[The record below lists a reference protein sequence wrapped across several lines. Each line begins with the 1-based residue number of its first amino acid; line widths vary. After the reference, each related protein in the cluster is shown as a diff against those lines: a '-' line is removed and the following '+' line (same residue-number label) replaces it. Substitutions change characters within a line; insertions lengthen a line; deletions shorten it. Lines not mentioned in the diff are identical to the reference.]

1 MKRKMTAMMA
11 LPVALLGL
19 VLMII
24 MGTLVKEALA
34 DNPEQYQ
41 NIFELMRTIIIA
53 FVVVCAIL
61 APLIANSIV
70 KAIEAGTKAVKQV
83 AAGQLT
89 YEIEDKFLHRND
101 VIGDLCKAVDSMKN
115 ELRYIIT
122 DINTHTQTLLDSADT
137 LDTNAQSTL
146 STVDGVERA
155 VNDIA
160 EGANSQARDAVKA
173 TENVNIMGDM
183 LEATNSE
190 IERLTYNTTIMKE
203 SSERATQSL
212 AELKKINDQVMEAI
226 EQISEQTNR
235 TNESS
240 QKIKGAT
247 DMISGIADETNLLSL
262 NASIEAARAGEQGR
276 GFAVVANEIQHLA
289 EQTGATTDSIGL
301 MIASL
306 IDDSENAVETMYMVK
321 SIVEEQSRNVEE
333 VQSIVE
339 AVIDAVEASVQSIA
353 SIQEQSAQLNDAK
366 DEIINVVES
375 LSAIAEENAASTQ
388 ETSAATAEV
397 ASSFGEVTEAADKLK
412 TVADGI
418 AETVGA
424 FVIE

>member
-1 MKRKMTAMMA
+1 MKRKITAMMA

-19 VLMII
+19 ILMII

-41 NIFELMRTIIIA
+41 NISELMRTIII
-53 FVVVCAIL
+53 VVVVVSVVL
-61 APLIANSIV
+61 APIIASSIV
-70 KAIEAGTKAVKQV
+70 KAIEAGTAAVKQV
-83 AAGQLT
+83 AAGKLT
-89 YEIEDKFLHRND
+89 YEIDGKYLHRND

-115 ELRYIIT
+115 ELRYIII
-122 DINTHTQTLLDSADT
+122 DINNHTQTLLDSADT

-160 EGANSQARDAVKA
+160 DGANSQARDAVKA
-173 TENVNIMGDM
+173 TENVSIMGDM
-183 LEATNSE
+183 LEATNGE
-190 IERLTYNTTIMKE
+190 IERLTHNTTVMKE

-212 AELKKINDQVMEAI
+212 IELKKINDQVMEAI

-301 MIASL
+301 MISEL

-339 AVIDAVEASVQSIA
+339 AVIEAVEASVQSIA
-353 SIQEQSAQLNDAK
+353 SIQEQSAQLNEAK

-424 FVIE
+424 FEIE

>member
-1 MKRKMTAMMA
+1 MKRKITAIMA
-11 LPVALLGL
+11 LPVA
-19 VLMII
+19 I
-24 MGTLVKEALA
+24 MGLAIMLIMHFLVREALI
-34 DNPEQYQ
+34 DNPDQFE
-41 NIFELMRTIIIA
+41 NIYDLIKTIVISFIA
-53 FVVVCAIL
+53 VCAIL
-61 APLIANSIV
+61 APIIATSIV
-70 KAIEAGTKAVKQV
+70 RAVEAGTKAVKQV

-89 YEIEDKFLHRND
+89 YEIDGAFLHRKD
-101 VIGDLCKAVDSMKN
+101 VIGDLCRAVDSMKN

-137 LDTNAQSTL
+137 LDNNAQSTL

-160 EGANSQARDAVKA
+160 DGANSQARDAVKA
-173 TENVNIMGDM
+173 TENVSIMGDM

-190 IERLTYNTTIMKE
+190 IERLTYNTSIMKE

-289 EQTGATTDSIGL
+289 EQTGETTDSIGV
-301 MIASL
+301 MIGDL
-306 IDDSENAVETMYMVK
+306 IEDSENAVETMYMVK

-339 AVIDAVEASVQSIA
+339 AVIDAVEASVKSIA
-353 SIQEQSAQLNDAK
+353 SIQEQSAQLNEAK
-366 DEIINVVES
+366 DEIITVVES

-397 ASSFGEVTEAADKLK
+397 ANSFGEVTEAADRLK
-412 TVADGI
+412 TVADNI
-418 AETVGA
+418 SETVGA

>member
-1 MKRKMTAMMA
+1 MKRKITAMMA

-19 VLMII
+19 TLMII
-24 MGTLVKEALA
+24 MATLVKEALSN
-34 DNPEQYQ
+34 DPDQYQ

-53 FVVVCAIL
+53 FVAICAVL
-61 APLIANSIV
+61 APFIANSIV
-70 KAIEAGTKAVKQV
+70 KAVEAGTKAVKQV

-89 YEIEDKFLHRND
+89 SEIEPQFLHRKD
-101 VIGDLCKAVDSMKN
+101 VIGDLCRAVDSMKN

-137 LDTNAQSTL
+137 LGDNAQSTL

-160 EGANSQARDAVKA
+160 DGANSQARDAVKA
-173 TENVNIMGDM
+173 TENVNVMGDM

-203 SSERATQSL
+203 SSERATKSL
-212 AELKKINDQVMEAI
+212 AELMKINEQVMEAI

-289 EQTGATTDSIGL
+289 EQTGETTDSIGI
-301 MIASL
+301 MINDL
-306 IDDSENAVETMYMVK
+306 IDDSESAVETMYMVK

-339 AVIDAVEASVQSIA
+339 AVIDAVEASVKSIA
-353 SIQEQSAQLNDAK
+353 SIQDQSVQLNEAK
-366 DEIINVVES
+366 DEIISVVES

-397 ASSFGEVTEAADKLK
+397 ANSFGEVTEAADRLK

>member
-11 LPVALLGL
+11 VPVAVMGL
-19 VLMII
+19 AI
-24 MGTLVKEALA
+24 MLIMHFLVREALA
-34 DNPEQYQ
+34 DNPDQYQ
-41 NIFELMRTIIIA
+41 NIFELMRTIVIVM
-53 FVVVCAIL
+53 VVVSAVL
-61 APLIANSIV
+61 APFIANSIV
-70 KAIEAGTKAVKQV
+70 KAIEAGTAAVKQV

-89 YEIEDKFLHRND
+89 SEIDPKYIHRKD
-101 VIGDLCKAVDSMKN
+101 VIGDLCRAVDSMKN

-122 DINTHTQTLLDSADT
+122 DINTHTQTLLESADT
-137 LDTNAQSTL
+137 LDNNAQSTL

-160 EGANSQARDAVKA
+160 DGANSQARDAVKA
-173 TENVNIMGDM
+173 TENVNLMGDM
-183 LEATNSE
+183 LEATSSE
-190 IERLTYNTTIMKE
+190 IERLTYNTTVMKE
-203 SSERATQSL
+203 SSERATNSL
-212 AELKKINDQVMEAI
+212 AELKKINDEVMAAI
-226 EQISEQTNR
+226 DQIFDQTNR
-235 TNESS
+235 TNDSS

-301 MIASL
+301 MIGEL
-306 IDDSENAVETMYMVK
+306 IEDSESAVETMAMVK
-321 SIVEEQSRNVEE
+321 CIVEEQSRNVEE
-333 VQSIVE
+333 TQAIVE
-339 AVIDAVEASVQSIA
+339 AMIDAIEASVKSIS
-353 SIQEQSAQLNDAK
+353 SIQEQSLQLNDAK
-366 DEIINVVES
+366 DEIITVVES

-397 ASSFGEVTEAADKLK
+397 ANSFGEVTEAADKVK

-424 FVIE
+424 FKID